1 MRPLDTLT
9 ALLVV
14 LIWGGNFIAM
24 RAGALDIPPYF
35 LLGLRLAIAAIALAW
50 FLRSPRGIVIPL
62 MLIAFTMTTLHFG
75 LALVGLQYV
84 DAGTGAIAM
93 QTAVPFAALIAWLL
107 FREPLGWR
115 RAAGMVVAFGGIV
128 VLTGVPRIGARLD
141 MLALMMLSAFFFSV
155 ATIQI
160 KRLGPQDFMS
170 LNGWISIF
178 GALFAFAVSLAVET
192 GQVKALGDARW
203 PVIVGILYMALL
215 ASVFGQGLWYR
226 LLPRYETNQVMPF
239 TLLVPVLGVVF
250 GVLLL
255 DEAPSWRIVVG
266 GIITVTGV
274 AMIVFRSKTPTIG
287 PAITQPEP

>member
-1 MRPLDTLT
+1 MKPLDIML

-14 LIWGGNFIAM
+14 TIWGGNFVAM

-35 LLGLRLAIAAIALAW
+35 LLGLRLAVAAVALTW
-50 FLRSPRGIVIPL
+50 FLRSPRGIVIPII
-62 MLIAFTMTTLHFG
+62 LIALTMTTLHFG
-75 LALVGLQYV
+75 LALVGLHYV

-115 RAAGMVVAFGGIV
+115 RAAGMVIAFAGIV

-160 KRLGPQDFMS
+160 KHLGPQDFMS

-178 GALFAFAVSLAVET
+178 GGLLAFAVSLAVET
-192 GQVKALGDARW
+192 GQLAALEEAHW
-203 PVIVGILYMALL
+203 PAIAGIFYMALV

-226 LLPRYETNQVMPF
+226 LLPRYDTNQVMPF
-239 TLLVPVLGVVF
+239 TLLVPVLGVLF

-255 DEAPSWRIVVG
+255 DEEPSWRILIG
-266 GIITVTGV
+266 GLVTVSGV
-274 AMIVFRSKTPTIG
+274 ALIVLRPGARSLI
-287 PAITQPEP
+287 PAATELKP

>member
-35 LLGLRLAIAAIALAW
+35 LLGLRLAVAAIALSW
-50 FLRSPRGIVIPL
+50 FLRSPRGIVVPL

-178 GALFAFAVSLAVET
+178 GALFAFAVSFAVET
-192 GQVKALGDARW
+192 GQVVALGDARW
-203 PVIVGILYMALL
+203 PALVGILYMALL

-226 LLPRYETNQVMPF
+226 LLPRYDTNQVMPF
-239 TLLVPVLGVVF
+239 TLLVPVLGVLF

-266 GIITVTGV
+266 GIVTVSGV
-274 AMIVFRSKTPTIG
+274 AMIVFRSKTRTIT
-287 PAITQPEP
+287 PANTQPEP

>member
-1 MRPLDTLT
+1 MT

-14 LIWGGNFIAM
+14 TIWGGNFVAM
-24 RAGALDIPPYF
+24 RMGALEIPPYF
-35 LLGLRLAIAAIALAW
+35 LLGLRLTLASLALVW
-50 FLRSPRGIVIPL
+50 FLRSPRGIVVPL
-62 MLIAFTMTTLHFG
+62 ILIAATMTTIHFG
-75 LALVGLQYV
+75 LALIGLQFI

-93 QTAVPFAALIAWLL
+93 QTAVPFAALLAWIL

-115 RAAGMVVAFGGIV
+115 RVFGMVVAFAGIV

-141 MLALMMLSAFFFSV
+141 LLALMMLSAFFFSV

-178 GALFAFAVSLAVET
+178 GALLAFAVSLIFET
-192 GQVKALGDARW
+192 GQIEATLDARW
-203 PVIVGILYMALL
+203 ATLAGIAYMALG

-226 LLPRYETNQVMPF
+226 LLPRYDTNQVMPF
-239 TLLVPVLGVVF
+239 TLLVPVLGVLF

-255 DEAPSWRIVVG
+255 DETLTWRIAVGGLVTVAGVALIVLRGGPSKIAAAQPAAPS
-266 GIITVTGV
+266 
-274 AMIVFRSKTPTIG
+274 
-287 PAITQPEP
+287 

>member
-24 RAGALDIPPYF
+24 RAGALDLPPYF
-35 LLGLRLAIAAIALAW
+35 LLGLRLAIAAMALAW

-115 RAAGMVVAFGGIV
+115 RAAGMLVAFGGIV

-192 GQVKALGDARW
+192 GQVEALSDARW
-203 PVIVGILYMALL
+203 PVLVGILYMALL

-226 LLPRYETNQVMPF
+226 LLPRYDTNQVMPF
-239 TLLVPVLGVVF
+239 TLLVPVLGVLF

-255 DEAPSWRIVVG
+255 DEAPSWRIVFG
-266 GIITVTGV
+266 GIVTVTGV
-274 AMIVFRSKTPTIG
+274 AMIVFRPKTRTMA
-287 PAITQPEP
+287 PANTQPEP

>member
-1 MRPLDTLT
+1 MT

-14 LIWGGNFIAM
+14 TIWGGNFVAM
-24 RAGALDIPPYF
+24 RMGALEIPPYF
-35 LLGLRLAIAAIALAW
+35 LLGLRLTLASLALVW
-50 FLRSPRGIVIPL
+50 FLRSPRGIVVPL
-62 MLIAFTMTTLHFG
+62 ILIAATMTTIHFG
-75 LALVGLQYV
+75 LALIGLQFI

-93 QTAVPFAALIAWLL
+93 QTAVPFAALLAWIL

-115 RAAGMVVAFGGIV
+115 RVFGMVVAFAGIV

-141 MLALMMLSAFFFSV
+141 LLALMMLSAFFFSV

-178 GALFAFAVSLAVET
+178 GALLAFAVSLIFET
-192 GQVKALGDARW
+192 GQIEATLDARW
-203 PVIVGILYMALL
+203 ATLAGIAYMALG

-226 LLPRYETNQVMPF
+226 LLPRYDTNQVMPF
-239 TLLVPVLGVVF
+239 TLLVPVLGVLF

-255 DEAPSWRIVVG
+255 DETLTWRIAVGGLVTVAGVALIVLRGGPSKIAAAQAAAPS
-266 GIITVTGV
+266 
-274 AMIVFRSKTPTIG
+274 
-287 PAITQPEP
+287 

>member
-1 MRPLDTLT
+1 MKPLDIMM

-14 LIWGGNFIAM
+14 TIWGGNFIAM

-35 LLGLRLAIAAIALAW
+35 LLGLRLAVASVALVW
-50 FLRSPRGIVIPL
+50 FLRSPRGIVIP
-62 MLIAFTMTTLHFG
+62 MILIALTMTTLHFG

-115 RAAGMVVAFGGIV
+115 RAAGMVIAFAGIV

-160 KRLGPQDFMS
+160 KQLGPQDFMS
-170 LNGWISIF
+170 LNGWVSIF

-192 GQVKALGDARW
+192 GQVAALEDARW
-203 PVIVGILYMALL
+203 PAIAGIFYMALV

-239 TLLVPVLGVVF
+239 TLLVPVLGVLF

-255 DEAPSWRIVVG
+255 DEEPSWRILIG
-266 GIITVTGV
+266 GIVTVTGV
-274 AMIVFRSKTPTIG
+274 ALIVLRTGTRPPV
-287 PAITQPEP
+287 PAATVLKP

>member
-1 MRPLDTLT
+1 MT

-14 LIWGGNFIAM
+14 TIWGGNFVAM
-24 RAGALDIPPYF
+24 RMGALEIPPYF
-35 LLGLRLAIAAIALAW
+35 LLGLRLTLASLALVW
-50 FLRSPRGIVIPL
+50 FLRSPRGIVVPL
-62 MLIAFTMTTLHFG
+62 ILIAATMTTIHFG
-75 LALVGLQYV
+75 LALIGLQFI

-93 QTAVPFAALIAWLL
+93 QTAVPFAALLAWIL

-115 RAAGMVVAFGGIV
+115 RVFGMVVAFAGIV

-141 MLALMMLSAFFFSV
+141 LLALMMLSAFFFSV

-178 GALFAFAVSLAVET
+178 GALLAFAVSLIFET
-192 GQVKALGDARW
+192 GQIEATLDARLATLA
-203 PVIVGILYMALL
+203 GIAYMALG

-226 LLPRYETNQVMPF
+226 LLPRYDTNQVMPF
-239 TLLVPVLGVVF
+239 TLLVPVLGVLF

-255 DEAPSWRIVVG
+255 DETLTWRIAVGGLVTVAGVALIVLRGGPSKIAAAQAAAPS
-266 GIITVTGV
+266 
-274 AMIVFRSKTPTIG
+274 
-287 PAITQPEP
+287 

>member
-14 LIWGGNFIAM
+14 TIWGGNFIAM

-35 LLGLRLAIAAIALAW
+35 LLGLRLAVAGLALVW
-50 FLRSPRGIVIPL
+50 FLRSPRGIVLPL
-62 MLIAFTMTTLHFG
+62 ILIAFTMTTLHFG

-115 RAAGMVVAFGGIV
+115 RAAGMVVAFAGIV
-128 VLTGVPRIGARLD
+128 VLMGVPRIGARLD

-170 LNGWISIF
+170 LNGWVSIF
-178 GALFAFAVSLAVET
+178 GALFAFGVSLAVET
-192 GQVKALGDARW
+192 GQVAALGEARW
-203 PVIVGILYMALL
+203 PALIGIFYMALV

-226 LLPRYETNQVMPF
+226 LLPRYDTNQVMPF
-239 TLLVPVLGVVF
+239 TLLVPVLGVLF
-250 GVLLL
+250 GMLLL
-255 DEAPSWRIVVG
+255 DEAPSWRIVTG
-266 GIITVTGV
+266 GLVTVAGV
-274 AMIVFRSKTPTIG
+274 SMIVFRSRTRTVVSSDMPLKS
-287 PAITQPEP
+287 

>member
-14 LIWGGNFIAM
+14 VIWGGNFIAM

-35 LLGLRLAIAAIALAW
+35 LLGLRLAVASIALAW

-115 RAAGMVVAFGGIV
+115 RAAGMVVAFGGIM

-178 GALFAFAVSLAVET
+178 GALFAFTVSFAFEA
-192 GQVKALGDARW
+192 GQVEALVDARW
-203 PVIVGILYMALL
+203 PAVVGILYMALL

-239 TLLVPVLGVVF
+239 TLLVPVLGVLF

-255 DEAPSWRIVVG
+255 DEAPSWRIVFG
-266 GIITVTGV
+266 GIVTVTGV
-274 AMIVFRSKTPTIG
+274 AMIVFRPKTRTI
-287 PAITQPEP
+287 ARANTQPEP

>member
-1 MRPLDTLT
+1 VRPLDTLT

-24 RAGALDIPPYF
+24 RAGALDLPPYF
-35 LLGLRLAIAAIALAW
+35 LLGLRLAIAAMALAW

-115 RAAGMVVAFGGIV
+115 RAAGMLVAFGGIV

-141 MLALMMLSAFFFSV
+141 MLALMMLS
-155 ATIQI
+155 
-160 KRLGPQDFMS
+160 QDFMS

-192 GQVKALGDARW
+192 GQVEALSDARW
-203 PVIVGILYMALL
+203 PVLVGILYMALL

-226 LLPRYETNQVMPF
+226 LLPRYDTNQVMPF
-239 TLLVPVLGVVF
+239 TLLVPVLGVLF

-255 DEAPSWRIVVG
+255 DEAPSWRIVFG
-266 GIITVTGV
+266 GIVTVTGV
-274 AMIVFRSKTPTIG
+274 AMIVFRPKTRTMA
-287 PAITQPEP
+287 PANTQPEP

>member
-1 MRPLDTLT
+1 VRPLDTLT

-35 LLGLRLAIAAIALAW
+35 LLGLRLAIAEIALAW

>member
-1 MRPLDTLT
+1 VRPLDTLT

-14 LIWGGNFIAM
+14 VIWGGNFIAM

-35 LLGLRLAIAAIALAW
+35 LLGLRLAVASIALAW

-115 RAAGMVVAFGGIV
+115 RAAGMVVAFGGIM

-178 GALFAFAVSLAVET
+178 GALFAFTVSFAFET
-192 GQVKALGDARW
+192 GQVEALVDARW
-203 PVIVGILYMALL
+203 PAVVGILYMALL

-239 TLLVPVLGVVF
+239 TLLVPVLGVLF

-255 DEAPSWRIVVG
+255 DEAPSWRIVFG
-266 GIITVTGV
+266 GIVTVTGV
-274 AMIVFRSKTPTIG
+274 AMIVFRPKTRTI
-287 PAITQPEP
+287 ARANTQPEP

>member
-35 LLGLRLAIAAIALAW
+35 LLGLRLAVAAIALAW
-50 FLRSPRGIVIPL
+50 FLRSPRGIVVPL

-178 GALFAFAVSLAVET
+178 GALFAFGVSLAVET
-192 GQVKALGDARW
+192 GQVTALGEARW
-203 PVIVGILYMALL
+203 PALVGILYMALL

-226 LLPRYETNQVMPF
+226 LLPRYDTNQVMPF
-239 TLLVPVLGVVF
+239 TLLVPLLGVVF

-266 GIITVTGV
+266 GIVTVTGV
-274 AMIVFRSKTPTIG
+274 AMIVFRSKTRTIA
-287 PAITQPEP
+287 PANTQPKP

>member
-1 MRPLDTLT
+1 MT

-14 LIWGGNFIAM
+14 TIWGGNFVAM
-24 RAGALDIPPYF
+24 RMGALEIPPYF
-35 LLGLRLAIAAIALAW
+35 LLGLRLTLASLALVW
-50 FLRSPRGIVIPL
+50 FLRSPRGVVVPL
-62 MLIAFTMTTLHFG
+62 ILIAATMTTIHFG
-75 LALVGLQYV
+75 LALIGLQFI

-93 QTAVPFAALIAWLL
+93 QTAVPFAALLAWTL

-115 RAAGMVVAFGGIV
+115 RVFGMVVAFAGIV

-141 MLALMMLSAFFFSV
+141 LLALMMLSAFFFSV

-178 GALFAFAVSLAVET
+178 GALLAFAVSLIFET
-192 GQVKALGDARW
+192 GQIEATLDARLATLA
-203 PVIVGILYMALL
+203 GIAYMALG

-226 LLPRYETNQVMPF
+226 LLPRYDTNQVMPF
-239 TLLVPVLGVVF
+239 TLLVPVLGVLF

-255 DEAPSWRIVVG
+255 DETLTWRIAVGGLVTVAGVALIVLRGGPSKIAAAQAAAPS
-266 GIITVTGV
+266 
-274 AMIVFRSKTPTIG
+274 
-287 PAITQPEP
+287 

>member
-1 MRPLDTLT
+1 MT

-14 LIWGGNFIAM
+14 TIWGGNFVAM
-24 RAGALDIPPYF
+24 RMGALEIPPYF
-35 LLGLRLAIAAIALAW
+35 LLGLRLTLASLALVW
-50 FLRSPRGIVIPL
+50 FLRSPRGIVVPL
-62 MLIAFTMTTLHFG
+62 ILIAATMTTIHFG
-75 LALVGLQYV
+75 LALIGLQFI

-93 QTAVPFAALIAWLL
+93 QTAVPFAALLAWIL

-115 RAAGMVVAFGGIV
+115 RVFGMVVAFAGIV

-141 MLALMMLSAFFFSV
+141 LLALMMLSAFFFSV

-178 GALFAFAVSLAVET
+178 GALLAFAVSLIFET
-192 GQVKALGDARW
+192 GQIEATLDARLATLA
-203 PVIVGILYMALL
+203 GIAYMALG

-226 LLPRYETNQVMPF
+226 LLPRYDTNQVMPF
-239 TLLVPVLGVVF
+239 TLLVPVLGVLF

-255 DEAPSWRIVVG
+255 DETLTWRIAVG
-266 GIITVTGV
+266 GLVTVAGV
-274 AMIVFRSKTPTIG
+274 ALIVLR
-287 PAITQPEP
+287 